1 MKESKICEFCAA
13 LFYMIAGVILLINW
27 LSGGEYRYLMNYVSM
42 ALILGTVFLIG
53 RMILSKVEY
62 IYTVV
67 WSVVVSFTFMM
78 DDGKVD
84 NSNEEK

>member
-27 LSGGEYRYLMNYVSM
+27 LSGEEYRYLMDYVSTM
-42 ALILGTVFLIG
+42 LILGTVFLIG
-53 RMILSKVEY
+53 KMILSKVEY

-67 WSVVVSFTFMM
+67 WGVVTFMLM
-78 DDGKVD
+78 MADGKVD
-84 NSNEEK
+84 DSNEEK

>member
-1 MKESKICEFCAA
+1 MKESKLCEFCAA

-27 LSGGEYRYLMNYVSM
+27 LSGGEYGYMLDYVSM
-42 ALILGTVFLIG
+42 VLILGTVFLIG
-53 RMILSKVEY
+53 KMILSKVEY

-67 WSVVVSFTFMM
+67 WSVVVSFIFTM

-84 NSNEEK
+84 DSNEEK

>member
-1 MKESKICEFCAA
+1 MKESKVCEFCAA
-13 LFYMIAGVILLINW
+13 LFYMIAVAILLIR
-27 LSGGEYRYLMNYVSM
+27 ECRYLMDYVPM

-67 WSVVVSFTFMM
+67 WGVVVSFIFTM

-84 NSNEEK
+84 DSNEEK

>member
-1 MKESKICEFCAA
+1 MKESKVCEFCSA
-13 LFYMIAGVILLINW
+13 LFYMIAVAILIIRDC
-27 LSGGEYRYLMNYVSM
+27 RYLMDYVPM

-67 WSVVVSFTFMM
+67 WGVVTFILMM
-78 DDGKVD
+78 ADGKVD
-84 NSNEEK
+84 DSNEEK

>member
-1 MKESKICEFCAA
+1 MKESKVCEFCAA
-13 LFYMIAGVILLINW
+13 LFYMIAGAILFINW
-27 LSGGEYRYLMNYVSM
+27 LSGGEYGYLLDYVST

-53 RMILSKVEY
+53 KMILSKVEY
-62 IYTVV
+62 IYNVIWAYV
-67 WSVVVSFTFMM
+67 MFMLMM

>member
-13 LFYMIAGVILLINW
+13 LFYMIAASILLIR
-27 LSGGEYRYLMNYVSM
+27 ECRYLMDYVPM

-67 WSVVVSFTFMM
+67 WGVVTFLLMM
-78 DDGKVD
+78 ADGKVD
-84 NSNEEK
+84 DSNEEK

>member
-27 LSGGEYRYLMNYVSM
+27 LSGEEYRYLMDYVSTM
-42 ALILGTVFLIG
+42 LILGTVFLVG
-53 RMILSKVEY
+53 KMILSKVEY

-67 WSVVVSFTFMM
+67 WAVVTFILMM
-78 DDGKVD
+78 DDRKAD
-84 NSNEEK
+84 DSNEEK

>member
-1 MKESKICEFCAA
+1 MKESKLCEFCAA
-13 LFYMIAGVILLINW
+13 LFYTVAGVILLINW
-27 LSGGEYRYLMNYVSM
+27 LSGGEYRYLMDYVSM

-53 RMILSKVEY
+53 KMILSKVEY

-67 WSVVVSFTFMM
+67 WSVVVSFIFTM

>member
-1 MKESKICEFCAA
+1 MKESKVCEFCAA

-27 LSGGEYRYLMNYVSM
+27 LSGEEYRYLMDYVPM

-53 RMILSKVEY
+53 KMILSKVEY

-67 WSVVVSFTFMM
+67 WGVVTFIFMM
-78 DDGKVD
+78 SDGKVD
-84 NSNEEK
+84 DSNEEK